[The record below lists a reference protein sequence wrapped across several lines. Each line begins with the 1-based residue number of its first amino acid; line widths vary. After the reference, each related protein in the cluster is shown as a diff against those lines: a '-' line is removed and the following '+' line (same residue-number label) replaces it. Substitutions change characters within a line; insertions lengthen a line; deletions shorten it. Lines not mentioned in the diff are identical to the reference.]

1 MGRRSSQGIAS
12 IPRLLAATLA
22 AAALLTGLAGCA
34 GPTNGTQSASPAS
47 GDQGSSAQGQDS
59 PQQGPVSTL
68 RDADANG
75 RLASSLSAYIDE
87 VLADPYV
94 SDYER
99 PFLEQAKK
107 EGRVSTAVY
116 EKVWSDY
123 KTCMVDHGFP
133 EPKLERFPNGM
144 MDIMQHAVGTD
155 EQEDRWRDA
164 YADCYLRFSHVQGLY
179 GQQQGNPNLYANV
192 DEAVVDCMRREGVV
206 PRATRSRTS
215 TTGRPCSR
223 RRVGRTTRRT
233 NSATIS
239 VTRACAAARRRR
251 AGRRAAPTTPW
262 STSGRSWQGY

>member
-1 MGRRSSQGIAS
+1 MGRRSSQGFTRIQ
-12 IPRLLAATLA
+12 RLLAATLA

-34 GPTNGTQSASPAS
+34 GPTNGAQTASPAS
-47 GDQGSSAQGQDS
+47 GDQDSSAQGQDS
-59 PQQGPVSTL
+59 SQRQGPVSTL
-68 RDADANG
+68 HEADGNG

-123 KTCMVDHGFP
+123 KTCMVDRGFP

-155 EQEDRWRDA
+155 EQEERWRDA

-206 PRATRSRTS
+206 PPSYTVKDFNDGQTLLQTEGWADAKNKLGYDFSDA
-215 TTGRPCSR
+215 
-223 RRVGRTTRRT
+223 RVRGCKAAQGWSSS
-233 NSATIS
+233 SADDP
-239 VTRACAAARRRR
+239 VEYL
-251 AGRRAAPTTPW
+251 W
-262 STSGRSWQGY
+262 

>member
-12 IPRLLAATLA
+12 IPRLLAATLSV
-22 AAALLTGLAGCA
+22 AALLAGLAGCA
-34 GPTNGTQSASPAS
+34 GPTNGTQTASPAS
-47 GDQGSSAQGQDS
+47 GDHGSSAQGQDS

-68 RDADANG
+68 READGNG

-155 EQEDRWRDA
+155 EQEERWRDA

-179 GQQQGNPNLYANV
+179 GQQQGNPSLYANV

-206 PRATRSRTS
+206 PPSYTVKDFNDGQTLLQTEGWTDAKDKL
-215 TTGRPCSR
+215 GYDFGDA
-223 RRVGRTTRRT
+223 RVRGCKAAQGWSSS
-233 NSATIS
+233 SANDP
-239 VTRACAAARRRR
+239 VEYL
-251 AGRRAAPTTPW
+251 W
-262 STSGRSWQGY
+262 

>member
-1 MGRRSSQGIAS
+1 MGRRSSQGFTR

-59 PQQGPVSTL
+59 SQQQGPVSTL
-68 RDADANG
+68 RDADGNG
-75 RLASSLSAYIDE
+75 RLASSLPAYIDE

-155 EQEDRWRDA
+155 EQEERWRDA

-206 PRATRSRTS
+206 PPSYTVKDFNDGQTLLQTEGWTDAKDKLGYDFGDARVRGCKAAQGWSSS
-215 TTGRPCSR
+215 TADDP
-223 RRVGRTTRRT
+223 VEYL
-233 NSATIS
+233 
-239 VTRACAAARRRR
+239 
-251 AGRRAAPTTPW
+251 W
-262 STSGRSWQGY
+262 